1 MVDALFTDKLHSD
14 VETHNQH
21 IPYLP
26 ISFQPAMAPPPT
38 SLSTH
43 ETAHPNATQPF
54 EVQGPLPSTSR
65 SSPQTAT
72 QTMEESTS
80 TGTQQD
86 LNSQFIFYNE
96 YYLTQIRPTDQQH
109 TAGIHPEVQK
119 WLKFGRP
126 KMQEIFTNVSEL
138 CKAENISRVAVCV
151 CGPTPMVNEVSDLCR
166 LSKMNPKCDTV
177 RFDCHQEV
185 FDF

>member
-1 MVDALFTDKLHSD
+1 M
-14 VETHNQH
+14 
-21 IPYLP
+21 P
-26 ISFQPAMAPPPT
+26 PPPT

-43 ETAHPNATQPF
+43 GHENGNENATHPF
-54 EVQGPLPSTSR
+54 EIHGPIQGDSTPS
-65 SSPQTAT
+65 P
-72 QTMEESTS
+72 ESAADAGS
-80 TGTQQD
+80 DVASNGNQQD
-86 LNSQFIFYNE
+86 LKSQFIFFNE

-126 KMQEIFTNVSEL
+126 QMKEIFANVAEL
-138 CKAENISRVAVCV
+138 CKTESISRVAVCV

-166 LSKMNPKCDTV
+166 LSKMDPNCGTV

-185 FDF
+185 FNF